1 MSKPE
6 STVRD
11 GMIHQ
16 AQQERIVRDTL
27 IMQKVNQAHRESFKT
42 RFPGQ
47 VEHCMRLTAERLQ
60 AILTKKPTDLADPE
74 TWNSTAEEIAHLSNA
89 LWHLSV
95 INQMYPLETHD
106 EPGKE

>member
-1 MSKPE
+1 MNNE
-6 STVRD
+6 VRD

-16 AQQERIVRDTL
+16 AQQERMTRDTL
-27 IMQKVNQAHRESFKT
+27 IMQKVNAAHRESFKT

-60 AILTKKPTDLADPE
+60 AVLTRKPEDLADPN
-74 TWNSTAEEIAHLSNA
+74 TWNCTAEEIAELSSA

-95 INQMYPLETHD
+95 INQMYPLEQLN
-106 EPGKE
+106 EPSKE

>member
-1 MSKPE
+1 MSNE
-6 STVRD
+6 ARD

-27 IMQKVNQAHRESFKT
+27 IMQKVNAAHRDAFKT

-60 AILTKKPTDLADPE
+60 AVLTRKPTDLADPN
-74 TWNSTAEEIAHLSNA
+74 TWNCTAEEIAELSNA

-95 INQMYPLETHD
+95 INQMYPTEVSNEEHS
-106 EPGKE
+106 K

>member
-1 MSKPE
+1 MTNPQI
-6 STVRD
+6 RD

-27 IMQKVNQAHRESFKT
+27 IAQKVNAAHREAFRV

-47 VEHCMRLTAERLQ
+47 AEHIQRLIAERLQ
-60 AILTKKPTDLADPE
+60 AVLTRKPTDLADPE
-74 TWNSTAEEIAHLSNA
+74 SWTATAGEIASLSEA

-95 INQMYPLETHD
+95 INQMYPMEQEN
-106 EPGKE
+106 EPNKE